1 MARKYFKIIG
11 IFTIIIWAILL
22 IAYLFGGYPMIK
34 MVSGIDSDNFTTWI
48 FILILIPILVIG
60 PAIGAFLIS
69 YSNHLKQH
77 EDQCIEN
84 KKNNN

>member
-1 MARKYFKIIG
+1 
-11 IFTIIIWAILL
+11 
-22 IAYLFGGYPMIK
+22 

-60 PAIGAFLIS
+60 PAIGVFLIS